1 MTGTV
6 LALARDDVHA
16 FSKPLAARLD
26 LLEGL
31 GVAGDAHCGATV
43 QHRSRLAANPPPPN
57 LRQVHLLH
65 AELLEWLAEEGF
77 SVSPGEL
84 GENITTFGVK
94 LLDLPTG
101 TRLSIG
107 ESVVLELTGLR
118 NPCRQIEAFSPGL
131 LARLARKMPNGRI
144 ERLAGVMA
152 VVRSGGPI
160 SIGDVITAHP
170 PATPHQPLRPV

>member
-1 MTGTV
+1 M
-6 LALARDDVHA
+6 
-16 FSKPLAARLD
+16 
-26 LLEGL
+26 
-31 GVAGDAHCGATV
+31 
-43 QHRSRLAANPPPPN
+43 
-57 LRQVHLLH
+57 HLLH